1 MICSPLAIM
10 LWEKVYLAHFGE
22 DSESMNGVM
31 RFPRIV
37 IFAVFMAVIAMQG
50 NSEAYAFSSSVA
62 SLTAQDEKKLGKKLM
77 LYVRENYVIIEDPS
91 IANYVEKIG
100 QRIVAEIPTLPFDF
114 HFYVIEEEVYNAF
127 AGPGGY
133 IFINSGLLAAMESEE
148 ELAGIIAHEVAHV
161 LCHHISKQM
170 QRAKKINIATM
181 AGVLAAIFLGGGADV
196 TSAMA
201 TGSLATG
208 QSFALK
214 YSREHEVEADQVGM
228 KYLIK
233 AGYGGEGLLR
243 VLGEIRSARW
253 FGPEDIPTYLTTHPA
268 VEARMAY
275 LDTWI
280 QTHPKEAESVRPIDP
295 TEFRKVRTKLIA
307 LYGDTEAA
315 RGTFDSELRRDPED
329 ALAYY
334 GKGLFLDR
342 EGHRKEAAENLRKAL
357 QWRPLDPDIVRDLG
371 KIYFHMGDYEI
382 ALKTLKGALAFN
394 PEDSEGWFLLGRSQ
408 AEMGDLDGALDSFKT
423 LRNNAPHYLPG
434 IYYLGETYGK
444 LGSFG
449 EAHFYLGFYYL
460 EKGRFRNAE
469 FHLNRAFDLL
479 PKGTVKRNTV
489 EKALKQISG
498 AEANDRNKQS
508 AW

>member
-1 MICSPLAIM
+1 
-10 LWEKVYLAHFGE
+10 
-22 DSESMNGVM
+22 MNRVM
-31 RFPRIV
+31 RFSRILIV
-37 IFAVFMAVIAMQG
+37 AVLVTLISMQG
-50 NSEAYAFSSSVA
+50 NAEAYAFPSAVA
-62 SLTAQDEKKLGKKLM
+62 SLTAQDERELGKKLM
-77 LYVRENYVIIEDPS
+77 FYVRKNYVIIEDPS

-100 QRIVAEIPTLPFDF
+100 QRIVAEIPTLPFEF

-133 IFINSGLLAAMESEE
+133 IFINSGLLAAMKSEE
-148 ELAGIIAHEVAHV
+148 ELAGIIAHEVSHV
-161 LCHHISKQM
+161 LCHHISEQM
-170 QRAKKINIATM
+170 AKAKKINIATM
-181 AGVLAAIFLGGGADV
+181 AGVLAAIFLGGGAET

-201 TGSLATG
+201 TGSIATG
-208 QSFALK
+208 QSLALK
-214 YSREHEVEADQVGM
+214 YSRENEVEADQVGM
-228 KYLIK
+228 KYLVK

-243 VLGEIRSARW
+243 VLGEIRSTRW

-295 TEFRKVRTKLIA
+295 TEFHKVRTKLIA
-307 LYGDTEAA
+307 LYGDTDTVL
-315 RGTFDSELRRDPED
+315 GIFDSELRTNPED

-342 EGHRKEAAENLRKAL
+342 EGRRKEAAENLKKAL
-357 QWRPLDPDIVRDLG
+357 QWSPLDPDIVRDLG

-394 PEDSEGWFLLGRSQ
+394 PKDSEGWFLLGRSQ

-423 LRNNAPHYLPG
+423 LLDNAPHYLPG
-434 IYYLGETYGK
+434 VYYLGETYGK
-444 LGSFG
+444 LGNLG

-460 EKGRFRNAE
+460 EEGRFRNAE
-469 FHLNRAFDLL
+469 FHLNRALDFL
-479 PKGTVKRNTV
+479 PKGSVKRETV

-498 AEANDRNKQS
+498 TETNDHNKQS

>member
-1 MICSPLAIM
+1 
-10 LWEKVYLAHFGE
+10 
-22 DSESMNGVM
+22 MNNVM
-31 RFPRIV
+31 RFLRIV
-37 IFAVFMAVIAMQG
+37 IVAVLVTVIAMQG
-50 NSEAYAFSSSVA
+50 NSSAYAFHSPVV
-62 SLTAQDEKKLGKKLM
+62 SLTAQDERELGKKLM
-77 LYVRENYVIIEDPS
+77 LYVRKNYEIIEDPS

-100 QRIVAEIPTLPFDF
+100 QRIVAEIPTLPFEF
-114 HFYVIEEEVYNAF
+114 HFFVIEEEVYNAF

-148 ELAGIIAHEVAHV
+148 ELAGIIAHEVSHV

-170 QRAKKINIATM
+170 EKAKKINIATM
-181 AGVLAAIFLGGGADV
+181 AGVLAAIFLGGGADA

-201 TGSLATG
+201 TGSIAAG

-228 KYLIK
+228 KYLVK

-243 VLGEIRSARW
+243 VLGEIRSTRW
-253 FGPEDIPTYLTTHPA
+253 FGPEDVPTYLTTHPA

-280 QTHPKEAESVRPIDP
+280 QTHPKEAQSVRPIDP
-295 TEFRKVRTKLIA
+295 AEFRKVRTKLIA
-307 LYGDTEAA
+307 LYSDAEDAMN
-315 RGTFDSELRRDPED
+315 TFDAELRRDPED

-334 GKGLFLDR
+334 GKGILLDR
-342 EGHRKEAAENLRKAL
+342 EGHRKEGAENLKKAL
-357 QWRPLDPDIVRDLG
+357 QRCPLDPDIVRDLG
-371 KIYFHMGDYEI
+371 KVYFHMGDYEV
-382 ALKTLKGALAFN
+382 ASKTLKGALAFK
-394 PEDSEGWFLLGRSQ
+394 PKDPEGWFLLGRSQ
-408 AEMGDLDGALDSFKT
+408 AETGDLDSALNSFKT
-423 LRNNAPHYLPG
+423 LLDNAPHYLPG
-434 IYYLGETYGK
+434 VYYLGETYGK
-444 LGSFG
+444 LGNLG

-469 FHLNRAFDLL
+469 FHLNRALDLL
-479 PKGTVKRNTV
+479 PKGTVKRETV

-498 AEANDRNKQS
+498 AEANDHKKQS